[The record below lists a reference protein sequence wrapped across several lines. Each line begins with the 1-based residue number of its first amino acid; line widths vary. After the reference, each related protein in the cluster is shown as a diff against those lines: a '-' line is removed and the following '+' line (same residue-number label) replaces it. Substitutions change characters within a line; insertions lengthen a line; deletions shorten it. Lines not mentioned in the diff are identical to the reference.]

1 MSERGSL
8 WVLRILALAI
18 AVALWFFLS
27 WEKRE
32 NQSERVIPA
41 SVTYNTADQ
50 MTVLDPVQQVDVRVR
65 GDARRV
71 RTLNPLLVNVLV
83 EIKQADPGSVEVTLS
98 PDQVFVPEGVRVV
111 SVNPNTI
118 QVSLDQV
125 VTKRLPVE
133 VDLVGEPAAGASV
146 GSPAS
151 IPPAIEL
158 QGPKSRIEAVDLIKT
173 RPVSLNGHAQTFE
186 ESVSVILPDPLA
198 TVDPGVVRVRVP
210 MEPPQL
216 SSEALQNEPGAAAS
230 NGSGGGGP
238 GSGKQNPGGRPRR

>member
-1 MSERGSL
+1 VSERGSL
-8 WVLRILALAI
+8 WALRILALAI

-71 RTLNPLLVNVLV
+71 RTLNPFLVNVLV
-83 EIKQADPGSVEVTLS
+83 EIKQTEPGSVEVTLS

-118 QVSLDQV
+118 QVSLDAV

-146 GSPAS
+146 GSPVA

-158 QGPKSRIEAVDLIKT
+158 QGPKSRIEEVDVVKT

-186 ESVSVILPDPLA
+186 ETVSVIPPDPLA
-198 TVDPGVVRVRVP
+198 NVDPGVVRVRVP

-216 SSEALQNEPGAAAS
+216 STEALQQPSPGAKTGKS
-230 NGSGGGGP
+230 GGGSGGGR
-238 GSGKQNPGGRPRR
+238 KPGGRPLR